1 MDLLKLLFS
10 NSTLIIKD
18 ERNGVIKWPRLT
30 PLSAD
35 ITAASTMTDQPM
47 AATPIQAIGVYE
59 NVILNN
65 MQAVKVLMP
74 AALTL
79 HCLITDV
86 STAESIIQGW
96 KDKESTFTITS
107 RSIISQAMALVKV
120 EFNQSK
126 SNLSAVIATLNF
138 EQTAESNL
146 SNFDPKQVADR
157 DTLGITTKAP
167 ESLTTTVSN
176 FYNNVTSKL
185 GF

>member
-1 MDLLKLLFS
+1 MDLIKLLFS
-10 NSTLIIKD
+10 NTSLQIKD
-18 ERNGVIKWPRLT
+18 ELTGVIKWPRLT

-35 ITAASTMTDQPM
+35 ITAAAVVSDQPF
-47 AATPIQAIGVYE
+47 AATPIQAVGVYE
-59 NVILNN
+59 NAILTN
-65 MQAVKVLMP
+65 MQAVKILMP
-74 AALTL
+74 ASLSLNA
-79 HCLITDV
+79 LITDV

-107 RSIISQAMALVKV
+107 RSIISQGMALVKV

-126 SNLSAVIATLNF
+126 NNLSAVVATLSF

-146 SNFDPKQVADR
+146 SNFNPKQAADR

-167 ESLTTTVSN
+167 ESLTSRVTT

-185 GF
+185 GL